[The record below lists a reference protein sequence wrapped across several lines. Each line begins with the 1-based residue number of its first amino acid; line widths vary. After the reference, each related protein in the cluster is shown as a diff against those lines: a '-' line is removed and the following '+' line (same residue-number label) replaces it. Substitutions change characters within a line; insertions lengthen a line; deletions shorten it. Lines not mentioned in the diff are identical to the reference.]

1 MINQNLQADN
11 QNGQQEPQAVNQGA
25 RTDNGSARA
34 EEVRDSAAMTEE
46 PQAGAVAPAGTE
58 QPEGEKAGRV
68 NVPKTEK
75 HRQGSY
81 RERKEAYSAEYQA
94 RQAEKRAEERRA
106 RQMPRIDDE
115 WAAAFVTDMAARLR
129 GGTFPPGLFS
139 SWQDSETG
147 KEKEGAR
154 VMINPFWAEAI
165 EQRIKDLGLA
175 GRDADQMRF
184 ILRMLVALRP
194 FIEARGQAGKPAPK
208 RRGAGRKKAAP
219 GTLPAYI
226 PDFFAMMNREELA
239 AIPQMIRTNP
249 TRGAKISGLRAVVF
263 EAEGVKLF
271 QETGGAA
278 DLAGLAPDVA
288 LDQLLKMAVIGLTQ
302 NNHITDEP
310 PKNPDAL
317 NLDINFSLADYA
329 RLKGYDMDIKPDKDP
344 ATEKRRI
351 SRIMQHVRKEA
362 EEEGD
367 RLMGA
372 HLTFK
377 RKGKNGAGTFE
388 IYNIFAK
395 FHIDDNN
402 AVKCTFIK
410 EAAVKILDA
419 PLTWIPAALF
429 RLNGNHP
436 NAYKV
441 ACKAD
446 AYYFM
451 DPNYGKP
458 KAHIL
463 LVKTLLGYTDIKTPE
478 EWEAQG
484 QAWTCSRTAFER
496 QLNKLKAEGF
506 ITGWRYCGVNGA
518 ELTPAEIDA
527 IRTDKTKWQKARIW
541 LDFPPLP
548 ADQGARIERKEKK
561 RAERQKRK
569 EKSELETMKKDV
581 SGLKKTVY
589 HRKKR
594 QQGGNQ

>member
-11 QNGQQEPQAVNQGA
+11 QG
-25 RTDNGSARA
+25 ARA
-34 EEVRDSAAMTEE
+34 EL
-46 PQAGAVAPAGTE
+46 
-58 QPEGEKAGRV
+58 PEGEKAGRV
-68 NVPKTEK
+68 NIPAGGTHKP
-75 HRQGSY
+75 GST
-81 RERKEAYSAEYQA
+81 RALKAAYSAKVQK
-94 RQAEKRAEERRA
+94 QRAA
-106 RQMPRIDDE
+106 KA
-115 WAAAFVTDMAARLR
+115 AAAFPDLNDDIARVFVSNMLTQFDRAPADAEAFEKCFNESAAL
-129 GGTFPPGLFS
+129 PGAFKLAEEMERRIDEAVKAS
-139 SWQDSETG
+139 GETG
-147 KEKEGAR
+147 R
-154 VMINPFWAEAI
+154 RAEH
-165 EQRIKDLGLA
+165 L
-175 GRDADQMRF
+175 RF
-184 ILRMLVALRP
+184 ILRFYATLAP
-194 FIEARGQAGKPAPK
+194 FMARDRIRAKLAGEDGKPTPK
-208 RRGAGRKKAAP
+208 RRGAGKKKAAP

-288 LDQLLKMAVIGLTQ
+288 LDQLLKMAVIGLTR
-302 NNHITDEP
+302 NNHITDGA

-367 RLMGA
+367 RIMGA

-410 EAAVKILDA
+410 EAAAKILDA

-569 EKSELETMKKDV
+569 EKSELEAMKKDV
-581 SGLKKTVY
+581 SNLKKYTY
-589 HRKKR
+589 HRKK
-594 QQGGNQ
+594 QDGNQ